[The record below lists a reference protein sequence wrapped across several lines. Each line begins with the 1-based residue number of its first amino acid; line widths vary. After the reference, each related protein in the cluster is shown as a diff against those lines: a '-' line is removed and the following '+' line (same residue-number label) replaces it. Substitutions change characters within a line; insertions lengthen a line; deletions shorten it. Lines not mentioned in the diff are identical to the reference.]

1 MASFWA
7 ELLVFIAAVKA
18 FPIGGIA
25 ALVGLI
31 ISALFM
37 LRVVQRT
44 FYGDKNPRWEHIPDV
59 PGFLAVPRIVLVS
72 IILFFGYVSQDYARC
87 YSEHGYSV
95 CKSVLEAR

>member
-18 FPIGGIA
+18 FPVGGIV
-25 ALVGLI
+25 ALAGLI
-31 ISALFM
+31 IGALFM

-59 PGFLAVPRIVLVS
+59 SGFLAVPRMVLVS
-72 IILFFGYVSQDYARC
+72 IILFFGLFPKIMLDVIQS
-87 YSEHGYSV
+87 SV
-95 CKSVLEAR
+95 IPFVNRF